1 MADKK
6 VTRHSGYLYS
16 PGTAE
21 GFKRM
26 QRLGVPR
33 PALKIEN
40 KLTKRLTAVY
50 KTLLRKMLKDFK
62 TLSQQH
68 AGLTIDGAEEDNL
81 EALLAFF
88 DEKALTANEE
98 IAEAQN
104 RLDANEVAAELSSQ
118 WEQASDIQEA
128 TIEKL
133 LRPTLRENQHDFN
146 KKFREDTS
154 DRMDAI
160 IRSFSINKR
169 ELYQQNMDQLLDL
182 YLKNSI
188 QRIKG
193 EEDYLK
199 KIFLQKVNDYVTGKS
214 DSLKIKE
221 VVAHLAEHSEHMA
234 RFFARDQLARLNKAT
249 TLANFT
255 NAGVTK
261 VKWITSHDI
270 RVRESHRKLD
280 GKIFNIK
287 ELPPE
292 IDDYNCRCG
301 LIPVEYEDD

>member
-1 MADKK
+1 MAENK
-6 VTRHSGYLYS
+6 VTRHNGYLYS
-16 PGTAE
+16 PGTAA

-33 PALKIEN
+33 PAIKIEN

-62 TLSQQH
+62 TLAQQH

-98 IAEAQN
+98 MAEAQN
-104 RLDANEVAAELSSQ
+104 RLDANEVALQLAAQ
-118 WEQASDIQEA
+118 WEDASDVQDA

-146 KKFREDTS
+146 EKFREDTS

-160 IRSFSINKR
+160 LRSFSINQR

-182 YLKNSI
+182 YLENSL
-188 QRIKG
+188 QRIRG

-199 KIFLQKVNDYVTGKS
+199 KVFLQRVQEYVTGQR
-214 DSLKIKE
+214 DSLDIKE
-221 VVAHLAEHSEHMA
+221 IVDQLSDHSAHMA

-249 TLANFT
+249 TLATFN

-261 VKWITSHDI
+261 VKWVTSHDV
-270 RVRESHRKLD
+270 RVRDSHRKLD

-287 ELPPE
+287 DLPQE

-301 LIPVEYEDD
+301 LIPVEYADD